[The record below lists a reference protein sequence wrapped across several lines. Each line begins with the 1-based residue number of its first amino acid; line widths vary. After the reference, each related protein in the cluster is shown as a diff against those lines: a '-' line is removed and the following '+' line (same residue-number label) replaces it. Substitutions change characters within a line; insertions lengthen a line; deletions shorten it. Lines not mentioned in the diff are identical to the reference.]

1 MVFQFEGSVYIASVE
16 VGDKGEKLYFKF
28 SFFAISRP
36 DKIPLL
42 LSLVELF

>member
-16 VGDKGEKLYFKF
+16 VGDKGEKLCFKF
-28 SFFAISRP
+28 SVFAIFRP

-42 LSLVELF
+42 LSLEELF